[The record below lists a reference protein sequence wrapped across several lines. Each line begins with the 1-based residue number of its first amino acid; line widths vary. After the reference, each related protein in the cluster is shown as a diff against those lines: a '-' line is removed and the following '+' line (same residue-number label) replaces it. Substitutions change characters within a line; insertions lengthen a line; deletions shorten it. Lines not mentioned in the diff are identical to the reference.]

1 VGVDTQVSL
10 PKESCWAYRDTGPTA
25 YE

>member
-1 VGVDTQVSL
+1 VGVETQVSL
-10 PKESCWAYRDTGPTA
+10 PKESCWAYRDTGPVA